1 MVKAT
6 RSPRFYSGTNCE
18 LLAAPTSLK
27 SSSPNN
33 NGPSNPNLLPS
44 KTDKPRPHICAACTR
59 SFVRL
64 EHLKRHERSHM
75 KEKPFECLQ
84 CSRRFARRDDRLRH
98 QRKLHSAITASSKPR
113 SGRMGSA
120 AGIAGSRARKSSV
133 ANNGGSG
140 GARPR
145 ANTLSTSDSAI
156 SGILSSSG
164 MNVGG
169 NLNPGHSQH
178 NSLNELSGGAV
189 FDYCGMSAEQYT
201 ELHSLPKHETSLSS
215 NPSGGLRTAPPY
227 GRFGVEFGTR
237 NYGFGTSS
245 GNAINSYAL
254 HLNGCKVLL
263 QEGASGYRV
272 NEIGK

>member
-33 NGPSNPNLLPS
+33 DGPSNPNLLPP
-44 KTDKPRPHICAACTR
+44 KTDKPRPHICPTCTR
-59 SFVRL
+59 SFARL
-64 EHLKRHERSHM
+64 EHLRRHERSHM
-75 KEKPFECLQ
+75 KEKPFECLH
-84 CSRRFARRDDRLRH
+84 CSRRFGRRDDRLRH
-98 QRKLHSAITASSKPR
+98 QRKLHSAITPSSKPR
-113 SGRMGSA
+113 SGRIGSA
-120 AGIAGSRARKSSV
+120 AGIAGSRARKNPV

-145 ANTLSTSDSAI
+145 ANTFSTSDSAI
-156 SGILSSSG
+156 SGVLSNSG
-164 MNVGG
+164 INVGR
-169 NLNPGHSQH
+169 NFNSGHGQH
-178 NSLNELSGGAV
+178 NSLNGLSGGAIFGV
-189 FDYCGMSAEQYT
+189 PAAQYT
-201 ELHSLPKHETSLSS
+201 GLHSLPKHETSPSS

-227 GRFGVEFGTR
+227 GRFGVEFGTH
-237 NYGFGTSS
+237 NYGFGSSS
-245 GNAINSYAL
+245 GNSINSYAL
-254 HLNGCKVLL
+254 HLNSCKALL